1 MGKTKQNRITAK
13 NIHKRE
19 KRRCK
24 MILLREKYRKDG
36 KGKMQISQGGV
47 TRPPSQFESY
57 SLSASSKSYSDG
69 FVFWGSLNTTIRTLL
84 NYIYIHMFLAW
95 FGPCLWPYLACNFC
109 VIWPMCCCLIWSMIL
124 AWFYDLPQS
133 SDFEYRHTVKAK
145 SCEYFIWNH
154 IKPEVRRIHLGLPV
168 WNVES
173 CDKYFSVKAPT
184 SLTIQESF

>member
-13 NIHKRE
+13 DIHKRE

-95 FGPCLWPYLACNFC
+95 FGPCLWPYLACDFC

-124 AWFYDLPQS
+124 AWFGPCFWP
-133 SDFEYRHTVKAK
+133 DFMICRSQAISNIV
-145 SCEYFIWNH
+145 IPL
-154 IKPEVRRIHLGLPV
+154 KP
-168 WNVES
+168 
-173 CDKYFSVKAPT
+173 
-184 SLTIQESF
+184 SLASILFEITLSQKCVGYT

>member
-13 NIHKRE
+13 DIHKRE

-95 FGPCLWPYLACNFC
+95 FGPCLWPYLACDFC
-109 VIWPMCCCLIWSMIL
+109 VIWPMRCCLIWSMIL
-124 AWFYDLPQS
+124 AWFGPCFWP
-133 SDFEYRHTVKAK
+133 DFMICRSQAISNIV
-145 SCEYFIWNH
+145 I
-154 IKPEVRRIHLGLPV
+154 PLRP
-168 WNVES
+168 
-173 CDKYFSVKAPT
+173 
-184 SLTIQESF
+184 SLASILFEITLSQKCVGYT

>member
-1 MGKTKQNRITAK
+1 
-13 NIHKRE
+13 
-19 KRRCK
+19 

-69 FVFWGSLNTTIRTLL
+69 FVCWGSLNTTIRTLL

-95 FGPCLWPYLACNFC
+95 FGPCLSPYLACDFC

-124 AWFYDLPQS
+124 AWFGPCFGP
-133 SDFEYRHTVKAK
+133 DFMICRSQAIPNIV
-145 SCEYFIWNH
+145 I
-154 IKPEVRRIHLGLPV
+154 PLRP
-168 WNVES
+168 
-173 CDKYFSVKAPT
+173 
-184 SLTIQESF
+184 SLASILFEITLSQKCVGYT

>member
-13 NIHKRE
+13 DIHKRE

-47 TRPPSQFESY
+47 TRPPSQFEIY

-95 FGPCLWPYLACNFC
+95 FGPCLWPYLACDFC

-124 AWFYDLPQS
+124 AWFGLCFWP
-133 SDFEYRHTVKAK
+133 DFMICRSQAISNIV
-145 SCEYFIWNH
+145 I
-154 IKPEVRRIHLGLPV
+154 PLRP
-168 WNVES
+168 
-173 CDKYFSVKAPT
+173 
-184 SLTIQESF
+184 SLASILFEITLSQKCVGYT

>member
-13 NIHKRE
+13 DIHKRE

-95 FGPCLWPYLACNFC
+95 FGPCLWPYLACDFC

-124 AWFYDLPQS
+124 AWFGPCFWP
-133 SDFEYRHTVKAK
+133 DFMICRSQAISNIV
-145 SCEYFIWNH
+145 I
-154 IKPEVRRIHLGLPV
+154 PLRP
-168 WNVES
+168 
-173 CDKYFSVKAPT
+173 
-184 SLTIQESF
+184 SLASILFEITLSQKCVGYT

>member
-1 MGKTKQNRITAK
+1 MVKAKCKFRREELLGPQASLRVTPCPPAPNHTRTASFSGLV
-13 NIHKRE
+13 E
-19 KRRCK
+19 
-24 MILLREKYRKDG
+24 YDDSDT
-36 KGKMQISQGGV
+36 SQ
-47 TRPPSQFESY
+47 
-57 SLSASSKSYSDG
+57 L
-69 FVFWGSLNTTIRTLL
+69 
-84 NYIYIHMFLAW
+84 YIHTYVFGLIWPVFMTLFSLWFLRDLAHVLLPNLVHD
-95 FGPCLWPYLACNFC
+95 FGL
-109 VIWPMCCCLIWSMIL
+109 IWPMFL

-154 IKPEVRRIHLGLPV
+154 IKPEVRRIHLGLPM

>member
-13 NIHKRE
+13 DIHKRE

-84 NYIYIHMFLAW
+84 NFIYIHMFLAW
-95 FGPCLWPYLACNFC
+95 FGPCLWPYLACDFC

-124 AWFYDLPQS
+124 AWFGTCFWP
-133 SDFEYRHTVKAK
+133 DFMICRSQAISNIV
-145 SCEYFIWNH
+145 I
-154 IKPEVRRIHLGLPV
+154 PLRP
-168 WNVES
+168 
-173 CDKYFSVKAPT
+173 
-184 SLTIQESF
+184 SLASILFEITLSQKCVGYT

>member
-13 NIHKRE
+13 DIHKRG

-95 FGPCLWPYLACNFC
+95 FGPCLWPYLACDFC

-124 AWFYDLPQS
+124 AWFGPCFWP
-133 SDFEYRHTVKAK
+133 DFMICRSQAISNIV
-145 SCEYFIWNH
+145 I
-154 IKPEVRRIHLGLPV
+154 PLRP
-168 WNVES
+168 
-173 CDKYFSVKAPT
+173 
-184 SLTIQESF
+184 SLASILFEITLSQKCVGYT

>member
-13 NIHKRE
+13 DIHKRE

-95 FGPCLWPYLACNFC
+95 FGPCLWPYLACDFF

-124 AWFYDLPQS
+124 AWFGPCFWP
-133 SDFEYRHTVKAK
+133 DFMICRSQAISNIV
-145 SCEYFIWNH
+145 I
-154 IKPEVRRIHLGLPV
+154 PLRP
-168 WNVES
+168 
-173 CDKYFSVKAPT
+173 
-184 SLTIQESF
+184 SLASILFEITLSQKCVGYT